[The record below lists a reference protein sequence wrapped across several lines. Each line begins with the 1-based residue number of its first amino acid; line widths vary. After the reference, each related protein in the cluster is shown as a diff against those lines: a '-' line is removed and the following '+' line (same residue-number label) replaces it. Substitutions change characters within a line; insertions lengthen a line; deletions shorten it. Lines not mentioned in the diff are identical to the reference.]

1 MPPWT
6 IRARESAHYVT
17 LTRGRQGRLRA
28 SILALACALVA
39 SFCAVGPASALDPP
53 LGRALEEIGAP
64 LGRFGDGPLWAL
76 LHGAAL
82 EASEA
87 DVSLAALPDPEVRL
101 AAGPITAGDIAR
113 VFPSD
118 DSLEVVVLTGREL
131 RETLERAAHG
141 LATYDYQDRRPL
153 AGPDFAGPRFVAAA
167 GVSYEI
173 DLTRPAG
180 DRIVHLSWRGTPLA
194 PEQRLRVVLDQSLR
208 GAGSAYAALQA
219 APRAPDAARALR
231 DVLADYVRRH
241 GVLTAA
247 FQRGWTLLPD
257 YASTPE
263 RPLID
268 RLVRLGAAPPA
279 EVQRLA
285 PDQVARRGDFAYW
298 LARAYGWRETRLSGA
313 YPDVPDSL
321 EPWVDGLLKRKVLG
335 ATRSAELFQPFAAV
349 SRATVEDWCTA
360 AARAAGYD
368 LSPSDAAFRRSLAT
382 GVRLDP
388 PRAGSTSGDTLR
400 VAQLLGL
407 ISNARFPAVRVLA
420 TTDFHGAMLPAARG
434 ADTLGGSAVLAAY
447 LRRLQAEN
455 PAGTVLLDAGDLFQG
470 TMISNLAFGRPVV
483 EQMNALGYSA
493 WAIGNHEFDWGPDTL
508 ERRVR
513 ELRGAALGANLRER
527 STGRRPSWARA
538 DTVVR
543 RRGVRIAVLGL
554 CNPKTPTLTLARNVA
569 SFTFDDDSATAATV
583 AGALRRGN
591 QADVVIGLAHAPATM
606 DSTGRVSGDLARLA
620 HVAGVDLWL
629 GGHSHT
635 RVAGEVAGTPVL
647 IPGARGEAVAV
658 CDLVVDPVRHRV
670 VERSARLEITWAN
683 RVIPDS
689 AMAALVERARAS
701 VAARAAE
708 PVGRSSRRLSRSRTG
723 ESTLGDLVT
732 DVLRRTTGTD
742 VALQNNGALRADMPA
757 GPISRGMVYD
767 ALPFENTLVTLELT
781 GAEVRQAI
789 EDGLRTERITQVS
802 GIGYVFDLGAPAGA
816 RVRSIV
822 DLDGAPLDSART
834 YRVVCNDFMA
844 GGGDGYT
851 TLARGRNA
859 RDTGLSLRDCVEAA
873 IREASRNG
881 ALDVSAEGRVSRAP
895 GSPPP
900 ERGEE

>member
-321 EPWVDGLLKRKVLG
+321 
-335 ATRSAELFQPFAAV
+335 
-349 SRATVEDWCTA
+349 
-360 AARAAGYD
+360 
-368 LSPSDAAFRRSLAT
+368 
-382 GVRLDP
+382 
-388 PRAGSTSGDTLR
+388 
-400 VAQLLGL
+400 
-407 ISNARFPAVRVLA
+407 
-420 TTDFHGAMLPAARG
+420 
-434 ADTLGGSAVLAAY
+434 
-447 LRRLQAEN
+447 
-455 PAGTVLLDAGDLFQG
+455 
-470 TMISNLAFGRPVV
+470 
-483 EQMNALGYSA
+483 
-493 WAIGNHEFDWGPDTL
+493 
-508 ERRVR
+508 
-513 ELRGAALGANLRER
+513 RER
-527 STGRRPSWARA
+527 LEAR
-538 DTVVR
+538 DD
-543 RRGVRIAVLGL
+543 L
-554 CNPKTPTLTLARNVA
+554 CETL
-569 SFTFDDDSATAATV
+569 S
-583 AGALRRGN
+583 
-591 QADVVIGLAHAPATM
+591 
-606 DSTGRVSGDLARLA
+606 RLA
-620 HVAGVDLWL
+620 HDAEKFEQR
-629 GGHSHT
+629 HQ
-635 RVAGEVAGTPVL
+635 
-647 IPGARGEAVAV
+647 AVARERK
-658 CDLVVDPVRHRV
+658 VRENDVPR
-670 VERSARLEITWAN
+670 RLAAEI
-683 RVIPDS
+683 
-689 AMAALVERARAS
+689 RARAKHLLEDVL
-701 VAARAAE
+701 VADRRPLQADAAAAE
-708 PVGRSSRRLSRSRTG
+708 GQFQP
-723 ESTLGDLVT
+723 
-732 DVLRRTTGTD
+732 
-742 VALQNNGALRADMPA
+742 
-757 GPISRGMVYD
+757 
-767 ALPFENTLVTLELT
+767 
-781 GAEVRQAI
+781 EV
-789 EDGLRTERITQVS
+789 
-802 GIGYVFDLGAPAGA
+802 
-816 RVRSIV
+816 
-822 DLDGAPLDSART
+822 
-834 YRVVCNDFMA
+834 
-844 GGGDGYT
+844 
-851 TLARGRNA
+851 
-859 RDTGLSLRDCVEAA
+859 
-873 IREASRNG
+873 
-881 ALDVSAEGRVSRAP
+881 
-895 GSPPP
+895 
-900 ERGEE
+900 